1 MSLTDG
7 IPSPGT
13 ILAGKFLVEGLL
25 GRGGMGIVLAARHQ
39 QLDQKV
45 AIKLLLE
52 EARKHPDVVERFARE
67 ARAAA
72 KIQGEHVARVI
83 DVGVLEDGAPY
94 MVMEHLE
101 GRDLAAEL
109 RARGRLSVGEV
120 VRWILEACEAI
131 AQAHA
136 ARIVHRDLKPG
147 NLFLARQPDGRSLV
161 KVLDFGIS
169 KSVDPNAP
177 ALTKTSSLVGTPY
190 YMAPE
195 QLTAAKSVDTRADIW
210 ALGVIMY
217 ELVAGH
223 PPFDAQSMPE
233 IVAAILTNQPAPLD
247 SVRAGVPEGLARA
260 VERCMKSN
268 PEDRYPSV
276 AAVAYSIAPFAT
288 GNEDAR
294 VERIARVLGVMNPH
308 TETLPPDTELAP
320 IVGPSNLG
328 PALRPPAEG
337 SGVSG
342 VEKTMLLPDSS
353 ANVGLAPQPPVEAV
367 PSGDAPVMSALA
379 TTNAAPD
386 APSVPTSKSELAGAR
401 SITGLSTSQS
411 PEQPKPPIGRGLAIA
426 AVVGALAVGA
436 ATFALVG
443 RGPAPA
449 AREIVATASTVSS
462 GLVPAPPVDSAAAFA
477 SASSSAEPT
486 PTAAMIETS
495 PTVSATVGAAEA
507 PAPLRSATKPTRP
520 VTSTAPTTTAPPAV
534 SAPQPAPLPSKNP
547 LDMGIK

>member
-1 MSLTDG
+1 MSLKEG
-7 IPSPGT
+7 HPSPGAL
-13 ILAGKFLVEGLL
+13 LAGKYLVEGVL
-25 GRGGMGIVLAARHQ
+25 GRGGMGVVLAARHQ

-52 EARKHPDVVERFARE
+52 EARRHPEVVERFARE

-83 DVGVLEDGAPY
+83 DVGVLDDGAPY

-101 GRDLAAEL
+101 GRDLSAEL
-109 RARGRLSVGEV
+109 QARGRLPVGEV

-147 NLFLARQPDGRSLV
+147 NLFLARQPDGHSLV

-195 QLTAAKSVDTRADIW
+195 QLRAAKSVDTRADIW

-217 ELVAGH
+217 ELFAGR
-223 PPFDAQSMPE
+223 PPFDGQSMPE

-247 SVRAGVPEGLARA
+247 AVRADVPEALARA

-268 PEDRYPSV
+268 PEERYQSV
-276 AAVAYSIAPFAT
+276 AAVAAVIAPFAT

-294 VERIARVLGVMNPH
+294 VRRIARVLGVMNPLQ
-308 TETLPPDTELAP
+308 ETLPPDTELAP
-320 IVGPSNLG
+320 IAGATNQPAPSD
-328 PALRPPAEG
+328 
-337 SGVSG
+337 VSG
-342 VEKTMLLPDSS
+342 VAKTMLLADASPNAGPAPESFVGESS
-353 ANVGLAPQPPVEAV
+353 GNEPLT
-367 PSGDAPVMSALA
+367 SALA
-379 TTNAAPD
+379 STNAVPD
-386 APSVPTSKSELAGAR
+386 APSVASSRSEPAGAR
-401 SITGLSTSQS
+401 SIAGVSTSPT
-411 PEQPKPPIGRGLAIA
+411 PEQAKPPAGKGVAIA
-426 AVVGALAVGA
+426 ALVGALAIGVGA
-436 ATFALVG
+436 FELLG
-443 RGPAPA
+443 REPAPG
-449 AREIVATASTVSS
+449 ARGIVATASNVPSS
-462 GLVPAPPVDSAAAFA
+462 VVPTPPVDSAAAFA
-477 SASSSAEPT
+477 GASSSAEPA
-486 PTAAMIETS
+486 PKAAAVESPSMASAVTETVK
-495 PTVSATVGAAEA
+495 P
-507 PAPLRSATKPTRP
+507 PAPLRSATRP
-520 VTSTAPTTTAPPAV
+520 VTRPPPATSPPPTSTPRSTASPPA
-534 SAPQPAPLPSKNP
+534 PAPAPSKNP